1 MCLWAHVCEHTFV
14 STQNWMILQNAEKIG
29 PFRTISVDVR
39 IRTVAFECC
48 ILFEKCL
55 YGTRAK
61 YAQHLAPK
69 HFTTQGTH
77 VNSYDLC
84 TFANAPQ
91 NKYLPI
97 MHTLDH
103 HMTEFCLWMLMKLCP
118 SHHVTNC
125 PEFDAYLD
133 GQIILIAHWQ
143 RTQGEICDSLKNV
156 GCMVPLW
163 TSFMCKRT
171 QPYRIFV
178 VLS

>member
-1 MCLWAHVCEHTFV
+1 MKNLFYTLLLFPLFAFSQLSFDGVVKDKETIIKEREKHFFPDGGT
-14 STQNWMILQNAEKIG
+14 QNAEKIR

-61 YAQHLAPK
+61 YAQPLAPK

-91 NKYLPI
+91 NKHLPI

-103 HMTEFCLWMLMKLCP
+103 HMTEFCL
-118 SHHVTNC
+118 
-125 PEFDAYLD
+125 
-133 GQIILIAHWQ
+133 
-143 RTQGEICDSLKNV
+143 
-156 GCMVPLW
+156 
-163 TSFMCKRT
+163 
-171 QPYRIFV
+171 
-178 VLS
+178 